1 MPVEFLSKEKQARYG
16 RYTGEPTPADLARSF
31 YLDDRD
37 RALIAARRGDHH
49 TLGFG
54 VQLCTVR
61 YLGTFLPDPTAV
73 PPSVITHVAAQVGV
87 ADTACLLLYGRRATT
102 WREHAGE
109 IQRAYGYRDFHDPT
123 EHFRLVRWLYARAWL
138 SAEAPSLL
146 FDLATA
152 RLVERKVLL
161 PGVTVLARLVA
172 GVRGRVAARLW
183 QTLAAAPDDAQRA
196 RLERLVVIPPGE
208 RLSPLERLGRSPTR
222 ANAAGLVGAL
232 KRLAAFQALDVG
244 GLDLARVPAGR
255 ITALARYAAG
265 AWAATIARMPPDR
278 RVATLLA
285 FARVYEAR
293 AQDDALDV
301 LDQVIAALFARVERE
316 GDRARLGAI
325 RDLDVAALLL
335 RDVARVVRDG
345 QVRDAEVRAT
355 IEEAIGGVAIDHAIA
370 VVDTLTRP
378 PDDHYYDDLLTRY
391 SLVRQFLP
399 ALLRTVSF
407 AGTTAARPVLDAIA
421 YLRDIE
427 GQKAPDMLEAP
438 LDVVPA
444 AWRRLVVQTA
454 PTYRVDRKAYTF
466 ALLEQVQ
473 AALKRRDLF
482 VAPSEKWADPR
493 AKLLQGAA
501 WEAARPQV
509 CHGLGHTTD
518 ATAELDTLA
527 RQLDESYRR
536 TVANLASNPFVRVE
550 REKGRDT
557 LTISPLEKLEEPTSL
572 RRLRDAVQARLPR
585 VDLSDVILEVQT
597 WTGFA
602 GAFTHISE
610 GNARVDDLTM
620 SLCAV
625 LLAEACNIGLEPLIR
640 PDIPA
645 LTRSRLEWVQQN
657 YIRAET
663 IAQANVVLVDAQ
675 ARVPLAQA
683 WGGGD
688 VASADG
694 LRFRVPVRTINAGSN
709 PKYFHLGAGVTY
721 FNMSSDQF
729 SELHHI
735 VVPGTLKD
743 GPYLLAVLLEQE
755 TSVQP
760 TVIMTDS
767 GSYSDQLFGLFWLL
781 GYQFSP
787 RLADAGEARLWRIDP
802 KADYGALNG
811 VSRNRINTRLIAQ
824 HWDDLLR
831 VAGSLK
837 MGTVGAIE
845 LMRSFQ
851 GKSRRSAL
859 ARASAELGRIPK
871 TLHLLAVYDDE
882 SYRRRIVTQLNRGEG
897 RHSLARAVFHG
908 RKGELR
914 QRYREGQEDQ
924 LGALGLVVNM
934 LVLWTTQYMDLAL
947 AQMRAQGVEVRD
959 EDVVRL
965 SPLGYS
971 HVNLL
976 GRYEFVLPDSIAR
989 GAFRPLRDQQAI
1001 DDDVSSAP

>member
-1 MPVEFLSKEKQARYG
+1 
-16 RYTGEPTPADLARSF
+16 
-31 YLDDRD
+31 
-37 RALIAARRGDHH
+37 LIAARRGDHH
-49 TLGFG
+49 KLGFG
-54 VQLCTVR
+54 LQLCTVR

-109 IQRAYGYRDFHDPT
+109 IQRAYGYRDVSDPA

-138 SAEAPSLL
+138 SAEQPSLL

-172 GVRGRVAARLW
+172 QVRDRVAARLW
-183 QTLAAAPDDAQRA
+183 QALAAAPDDAQRA
-196 RLERLVVIPPGE
+196 RLERLVIVPHGE
-208 RLSPLERLGRSPTR
+208 RVTPLEHLRRAPTR

-232 KRLAAFQALDVG
+232 KRLGVFQALNVRE
-244 GLDLARVPAGR
+244 LDLAHVPASR
-255 ITALARYAAG
+255 ITTLARHAAG
-265 AWAATIARMPPDR
+265 AWAGTIARMPPDR

-301 LDQVIAALFARVERE
+301 LDQVIVALFARVERE

-325 RDLDVAALLL
+325 HTLDSAALLL
-335 RDVARVVRDG
+335 RDVARL
-345 QVRDAEVRAT
+345 VRDAEIRDSEVRAT
-355 IEEAIGGVAIDHAIA
+355 IEEAIGGVAIDQAIA

-391 SLVRQFLP
+391 STMRQFLP
-399 ALLRTVSF
+399 TLLRTVAF
-407 AGTTAARPVLDAIA
+407 AGTAAAQPVLDAVA

-438 LDVVPA
+438 LAVVPP
-444 AWRRLVVQTA
+444 AWRRLVVQTV

-466 ALLEQVQ
+466 ALLEQLQ
-473 AALKRRDLF
+473 AALKRHDVF
-482 VAPSEKWADPR
+482 VSPSEKWADLR

-501 WEAARPQV
+501 WEAARPRV
-509 CHGLGHTTD
+509 CRGLGHTTD
-518 ATAELDTLA
+518 HAAELDTLA
-527 RQLDESYRR
+527 RRLDERYRR
-536 TVANLASNPFVRVE
+536 TAANLARNSFVRVE
-550 REKGRDT
+550 RGKGRDT
-557 LTISPLEKLEEPTSL
+557 VVISPLEKLDEPANL
-572 RRLRDAVQARLPR
+572 HRLRDGVNARLPH
-585 VDLSDVILEVQT
+585 VDLSDVILEVQR
-597 WTGFA
+597 WTDFA

-610 GNARVDDLTM
+610 GNARVYDLTM
-620 SLCAV
+620 SICAV
-625 LLAEACNIGLEPLIR
+625 LLAEACNIGLQPLIR

-645 LTRSRLEWVQQN
+645 LTRGRLEWVRQN

-663 IAQANVVLVDAQ
+663 IAYANALLVEAQ
-675 ARVPLAQA
+675 ARILLAQA

-694 LRFRVPVRTINAGSN
+694 LRFRVPVRTINAGPN
-709 PKYFHLGAGVTY
+709 PKYFGLGAGVTY

-729 SELHHI
+729 SGLHHI

-755 TSVQP
+755 TSVRP
-760 TVIMTDS
+760 TVIMSDS

-787 RLADAGEARLWRIDP
+787 RLADAGDARLWRIDRT
-802 KADYGALNG
+802 ADYGALNS
-811 VSRNRINTRLIAQ
+811 VARNRLDTGLITR

-845 LMRSFQ
+845 LMRSLQ
-851 GKSRRSAL
+851 GGSRQSTL
-859 ARASAELGRIPK
+859 ARAIGELGRIPK
-871 TLHLLAVYDDE
+871 TLHLLDVYDDE
-882 SYRRRIVTQLNRGEG
+882 SYRRRMVTQLNRGEG
-897 RHSLARAVFHG
+897 RHSLARVVFHG
-908 RKGELR
+908 QKGELR

-934 LVLWTTQYMDLAL
+934 LVLWTTRYSDLAL
-947 AQMRAQGVEVRD
+947 AQMREQGLEVRD
-959 EDVVRL
+959 EDVARL

-971 HVNLL
+971 HVNML
-976 GRYEFVLPDSIAR
+976 GRYEFALPDSIAR
-989 GAFRPLRDQQAI
+989 GAFRPLRDPRAI
-1001 DDDVSSAP
+1001 DGDAPDAS